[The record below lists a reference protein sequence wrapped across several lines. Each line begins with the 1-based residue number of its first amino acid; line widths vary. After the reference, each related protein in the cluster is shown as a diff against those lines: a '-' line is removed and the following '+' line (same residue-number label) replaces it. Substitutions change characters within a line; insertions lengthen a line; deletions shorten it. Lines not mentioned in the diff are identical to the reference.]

1 MVVRQSW
8 WCNDDNI
15 IHNDNNNNVVYY
27 IEKVTDDGGGDV
39 VVCNTENEFNENIVA
54 GGGKGRHGKAE
65 TTRFIIIIRASSH
78 PSTRQPDG

>member
-1 MVVRQSW
+1 
-8 WCNDDNI
+8 
-15 IHNDNNNNVVYY
+15 VYY

-39 VVCNTENEFNENIVA
+39 VVCNAENEFNENIVA